1 MALNTGLK
9 FKTQASIT
17 ALEDWLEAN
26 CAGAWEVELDAICTT
41 LDGQKKVSVFF
52 ENDADRD
59 AFKVACKTIK

>member
-17 ALEDWLEAN
+17 ALEDWLEKN
-26 CAGAWEVELDAICTT
+26 CAGAWEVELEAISTT